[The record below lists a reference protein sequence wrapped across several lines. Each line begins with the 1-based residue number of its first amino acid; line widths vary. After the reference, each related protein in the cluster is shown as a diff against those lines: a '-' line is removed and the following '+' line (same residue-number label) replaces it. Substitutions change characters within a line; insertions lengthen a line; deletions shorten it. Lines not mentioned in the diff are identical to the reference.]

1 MYALKGANLAK
12 LIMLELEKLKLI
24 LDLAS
29 AFWQTKPLSKTIVW
43 SRGRG
48 VDSSHRVSLAE
59 Y

>member
-1 MYALKGANLAK
+1 
-12 LIMLELEKLKLI
+12 LI
-24 LDLAS
+24 LETAS
-29 AFWQTKPLSKTIVW
+29 AFWQTKPLSQTTAW

>member
-1 MYALKGANLAK
+1 MLRKEQILAK
-12 LIMLELEKLKLI
+12 LIMLELEKLKLV
-24 LDLAS
+24 LDSVS
-29 AFWQTKPLSKTIVW
+29 AFWQTKPISQTVAW